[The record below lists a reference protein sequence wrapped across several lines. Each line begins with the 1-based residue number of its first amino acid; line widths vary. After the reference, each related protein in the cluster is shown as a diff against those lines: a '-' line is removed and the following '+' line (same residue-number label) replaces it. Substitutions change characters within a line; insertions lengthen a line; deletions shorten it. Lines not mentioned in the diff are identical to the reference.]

1 MKYIYSWIFILT
13 ALSGQH
19 LLADMHGN
27 CSPCE
32 QDSCCETDCCEP
44 CDFVPPCP
52 PSDCAYNAPF
62 IVDTKCDWGFFAGA
76 SFVYA
81 QAIADG
87 LRYATTTITVSD
99 GSSSEQFCV
108 NYLRDFEYNPGFKVN
123 LGYKLGCDNWIAN
136 VEYFRYHNTIAKDS
150 FELSNIETNSGFVLN
165 ILNNGSTQGISSGN
179 FAESASAKS
188 SYRLNLDQLDFTL
201 SRQYYVGRCLTVK
214 PEAGLRLFWIDQSST
229 ASAVAPDFFVGQI
242 TTVSINESNSIWSV
256 GPISNLSLDWNIW
269 CNFRIVTSAGFGLLY
284 YEQGANVSD
293 SNFTPALD
301 DLNNKVFDN
310 KGKIKSVALHNS
322 LMLGLGWSD
331 YFCCNDWYLDLVIGY
346 EFNRYD
352 GNFRQAGSG
361 DFTDL
366 TIVLHGLVIDLKVA
380 F

>member
-1 MKYIYSWIFILT
+1 MKYICSWIFILT

-87 LRYATTTITVSD
+87 LRYADTQIQVKN
-99 GSSSEQFCV
+99 GLNSEDFNV

-150 FELSNIETNSGFVLN
+150 FELSNIECNTFNLDIYNNGTSSIVSNQSGFV
-165 ILNNGSTQGISSGN
+165 
-179 FAESASAKS
+179 ESASAKS

-229 ASAVAPDFFVGQI
+229 ASAVAPNNDGKI
-242 TTVSINESNSIWSV
+242 DTASINESNSIWSV

-284 YEQGANVSD
+284 YEQGANVSVSD
-293 SNFTPALD
+293 LIPADD
-301 DLNNKVFDN
+301 DLDNRVFDN
-310 KGKIKSVALHNS
+310 KGKIKSVTLHNS

-331 YFCCNDWYLDLVIGY
+331 YFCCNDWYLDFVIGY

-352 GNFRQAGSG
+352 GNFRQAGFG